1 MPIFVPDGAK
11 DSAVHTLDRRKRPRR
26 PIALSCVSV
35 HLTAA
40 ADTMKMYAV
49 SPCVDANPRRDGA
62 AVDEARVQRNGC
74 EFQSDYLVAR
84 EESSERK
91 QKATF

>member
-1 MPIFVPDGAK
+1 MIAQ
-11 DSAVHTLDRRKRPRR
+11 ALEHRKRPHR
-26 PIALSCVSV
+26 PLALSCLSV

-40 ADTMKMYAV
+40 ADTMTMYAV

-62 AVDEARVQRNGC
+62 AVDERVQRNSR
-74 EFQSDYLVAR
+74 ELQSDYLVAR
-84 EESSERK
+84 KESSERE